1 MRKSASQMFVAGL
14 LVATMATSACQVSD
28 GGRHLDETAALDGV
42 WRGVAEDVEARRLLR
57 GHVLDGLMLAVDID
71 THEAHSAELDLR
83 DGHLSGLFAQ
93 RDSTGERE
101 RDYRIDGYGQAY
113 EHLDASLI
121 GSRSDGSL
129 SLFYDQPRSFD
140 HASFDAVAGQYSHYG
155 VALDIS
161 LSIDRLGRI
170 EAYDDA
176 GCVYF
181 GSLDIPDSRR
191 NLYAVTLEVDNCAI
205 ARDFAFGI
213 GSLDWD
219 EQGWETLILP
229 VWFDGQDRVEA
240 WTLHRH

>member
-1 MRKSASQMFVAGL
+1 MRKSASRMFVAGL
-14 LVATMATSACQVSD
+14 LVAAMATSACQVSD
-28 GGRHLDETAALDGV
+28 GGRHLDETAELDGV
-42 WRGVAEDVEARRLLR
+42 WRGVSEDVEARRLLR
-57 GHVLDGLMLAVDID
+57 AHVLDGLLLAVDVD
-71 THEAHSAELDLR
+71 TEDAHSGELLLR

-93 RDSTGERE
+93 RNATGERE
-101 RDYRIDGYGQAY
+101 RDFRIDGHAQAY
-113 EHLDASLI
+113 EHLDASLF

-140 HASFDAVAGQYSHYG
+140 HASFHAVEGLYSHYG
-155 VALDIS
+155 EALDIS

-170 EAYDDA
+170 EGHDDA

-213 GSLDWD
+213 GSLDVD
-219 EQGWETLILP
+219 AQGWQTLTLP
-229 VWFDGQDRVEA
+229 VWFDAQDRVEA